1 MKLLALLSTVSLGVG
16 LAGCGGGSAGTSS
29 TSHTTTVAEP
39 ILRVSR
45 ALGPIDADDYAVLDF
60 GHPASATER
69 RKILALV
76 RRYYAV
82 AVAEDGPKA
91 CSMLY
96 PSAAK
101 EVVEEDGRLPGLTGS
116 TCAVVISKL
125 FKQRHRQIVADLHSF
140 KAVRVRIEGFDG
152 YVVLRF
158 ARAIAAR
165 ELDLH
170 LVGRAWRVQRALD
183 IPMR

>member
-1 MKLLALLSTVSLGVG
+1 MKLLALLLTASLGVG
-16 LAGCGGGSAGTSS
+16 LAGCGGGSGGTRSA
-29 TSHTTTVAEP
+29 SHTITIVEP

-60 GHPASATER
+60 GHPASAAER
-69 RKILALV
+69 GNILALV
-76 RRYYAV
+76 RRYYEV
-82 AVAEDGPKA
+82 AVAENGPKA

-101 EVVEEDGRLPGLTGS
+101 EVVEEDGRLPGLTGN
-116 TCAVVISKL
+116 TCAVVIAKL
-125 FKQRHRQIVADLHSF
+125 FKQRHRQIVADLHSL

-158 ARAIAAR
+158 APAIASR
-165 ELDLH
+165 ELDMH